1 MQGFT
6 GWLKGAVPDN
16 EPSLV
21 ADWKSYANNQP
32 NATAARS
39 DGVLSSAEEG
49 ASNTF
54 GGFWNSTF
62 ASFTSAANGA
72 AGSMSSGMARYVAC
86 DGKRS
91 LLGGIIGTEKR
102 ASTQPSQFLQH
113 SRDDTMDL
121 FCCFSR
127 NWSSFP
133 VAGLLRVLASHHPG
147 TFQVCNHL

>member
-49 ASNTF
+49 TSSTL

-62 ASFTSAANGA
+62 SSFTSAANGA
-72 AGSMSSGMARYVAC
+72 AGSMSSGMARYVVYL
-86 DGKRS
+86 KVVE
-91 LLGGIIGTEKR
+91 LIGTKKR
-102 ASTQPSQFLQH
+102 ASPWSSQFLQH

-121 FCCFSR
+121 FCSSSR

-133 VAGLLRVLASHHPG
+133 PVSLFRVLASHHPG
-147 TFQVCNHL
+147 TLQVCNHL

>member
-49 ASNTF
+49 ASNTL

-62 ASFTSAANGA
+62 SSFTSAANGA

-86 DGKRS
+86 DGNAVY
-91 LLGGIIGTEKR
+91 LGALSVLKKGLNSAVTIPAAFPGRHNGPI
-102 ASTQPSQFLQH
+102 LQ
-113 SRDDTMDL
+113 L
-121 FCCFSR
+121 
-127 NWSSFP
+127 
-133 VAGLLRVLASHHPG
+133 
-147 TFQVCNHL
+147 